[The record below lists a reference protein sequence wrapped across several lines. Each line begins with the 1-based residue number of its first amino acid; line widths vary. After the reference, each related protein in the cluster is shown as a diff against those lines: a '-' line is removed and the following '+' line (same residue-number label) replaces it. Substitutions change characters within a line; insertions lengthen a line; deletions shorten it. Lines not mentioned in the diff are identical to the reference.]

1 MTSGLNYDDGRTEM
15 RPWTQVGEHKDGRC
29 SIWRKR
35 NKLGRGGGS
44 EIVSLNGGPKSNV
57 FSACKDV

>member
-35 NKLGRGGGS
+35 NKLGRGGGG
-44 EIVSLNGGPKSNV
+44 VRNCFPKWGAKV
-57 FSACKDV
+57 KCVQCK